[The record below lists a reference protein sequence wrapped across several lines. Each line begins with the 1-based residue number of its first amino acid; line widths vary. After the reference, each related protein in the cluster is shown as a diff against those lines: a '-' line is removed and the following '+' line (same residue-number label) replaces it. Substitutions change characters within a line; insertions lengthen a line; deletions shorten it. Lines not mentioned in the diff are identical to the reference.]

1 MSMISAC
8 NTAVQ
13 ILFIEERQHWIAT
26 SYTMD
31 EVRLY
36 DSCFN
41 GRLSPTAELQ
51 MVQLY
56 QPALTPT
63 GLVVTVIPIQQQS
76 QQNNCGVFSIAAAF
90 HAAAG
95 GDLGSLSFDERRMR
109 PHLIQC
115 FEEGKIAPFPLSP
128 SSPKKRANAQNIV
141 IPVNCQCRRPDSW
154 EQMVACDSCDNWFH
168 FSCANIEDAPLGF
181 FISLVS

>member
-1 MSMISAC
+1 MRS
-8 NTAVQ
+8 
-13 ILFIEERQHWIAT
+13 
-26 SYTMD
+26 
-31 EVRLY
+31 
-36 DSCFN
+36 FN

-95 GDLGSLSFDERRMR
+95 GDLRSLSFDERRMQ

-128 SSPKKRANAQNIV
+128 SSPKKRANAQNSV
-141 IPVNCQCRRPDSW
+141 IPVNCQRRRPDSW
-154 EQMVACDSCDNWFH
+154 EQMVACDSTGSTSDVQTLKMLLLEIGFALYH
-168 FSCANIEDAPLGF
+168 KVPVLG
-181 FISLVS
+181 I